1 MNTIFYLIRHSIRLK
16 KNDIESLYSSQ
27 SNLINNEKII
37 LSIDGEK
44 RAEVLS
50 KIPEL
55 QKVSRIYSSNC
66 VRTIQTA
73 KYLMKELGLKLNIDE
88 RFDERRVGIEN
99 AEEYP
104 DWLQRQYTDI
114 DYSTV
119 NGESQRMVVKRFDE
133 ALNDIM
139 KKHPGEEIAIFS
151 HGYAISFF
159 LLKYFKFAGVDD
171 THWVKLLDKNDKV
184 VLDKRL
190 DSPEVFKITLNEKLE
205 LMDFTNI
212 IVDYGDIKYNYNE
225 AQ

>member
-16 KNDIESLYSSQ
+16 KNDIESLYSNQ
-27 SNLINNEKII
+27 SNLINNEKIS

-44 RAEVLS
+44 RAEILS

-55 QKVSRIYSSNC
+55 QNVSCIYSSNC

-99 AEEYP
+99 ADECP
-104 DWLQRQYTDI
+104 DWLQRQFADV

-133 ALNDIM
+133 VLMDII
-139 KKHPGEEIAIFS
+139 KKHAGEEIAVFT

-171 THWVKLLDKNDKV
+171 THWVKLLDKNDNV

-190 DSPEVFKITLNEKLE
+190 DSPEVFKVTLNEKLE
-205 LMDFTNI
+205 LIDFKNI
-212 IVDYGDIKYNYNE
+212 IVDYGDVKYNYNE

>member
-16 KNDIESLYSSQ
+16 KNDIESLYSNQ
-27 SNLINNEKII
+27 SNLINNEKIS

-44 RAEVLS
+44 RAEILS
-50 KIPEL
+50 KISEL
-55 QKVSRIYSSNC
+55 QNVSSIYSSNC

-73 KYLMKELGLKLNIDE
+73 KYLLNELGLKLNLDE

-99 AEEYP
+99 ADEYP

-114 DYSTV
+114 DYSTI

-133 ALNDIM
+133 ALMDII
-139 KKHPGEEIAIFS
+139 KKHAGEEIAVFT

-159 LLKYFKFAGVDD
+159 LLKYFKFACIDEN
-171 THWVKLLDKNDKV
+171 HWVKLLDKNDKV

-190 DSPEVFKITLNEKLE
+190 DSPEVFKITLNEKLD
-205 LMDFTNI
+205 LIDFKNI
-212 IVDYGDIKYNYNE
+212 IVDYGEIKYNYNE